1 MIQTPMLISS
11 ASSEK
16 LSGKLVSGKDIY
28 CKGLFLSARWFV
40 VSQVASGGTNVIV
53 LPDRESAEYCSSDL
67 YALTDGDIVFYLP
80 DSGKGV
86 ERSNYKSS
94 LGVQRTSAVGR
105 IMSNADNSSRL
116 FIVTYPEALEELV
129 PAPDKINSSILKIS
143 EGQEISHDTIR
154 DILASQGFERVDFVS
169 APGQYSIRGAIIDIF
184 SYSFNYPFR
193 VSFFGDE
200 VEKIHV
206 FDCNTQLSV
215 EERKE
220 VEIFPDLA
228 AELPRLKG

>member
-116 FIVTYPEALEELV
+116 
-129 PAPDKINSSILKIS
+129 DRK
-143 EGQEISHDTIR
+143 
-154 DILASQGFERVDFVS
+154 
-169 APGQYSIRGAIIDIF
+169 
-184 SYSFNYPFR
+184 
-193 VSFFGDE
+193 
-200 VEKIHV
+200 
-206 FDCNTQLSV
+206 SV
-215 EERKE
+215 
-220 VEIFPDLA
+220 V
-228 AELPRLKG
+228 